1 MNFLELFEDWE
12 DKDVF
17 KAGAVIFSENEPAEV
32 MYVVLSGEVEMSLHG
47 EVLDTETVGG
57 IIGEMAIINSTARN
71 SAAIAVTD
79 VTLARLNKQQ
89 IRDMVDMS
97 SEFSLHAMATLANR
111 LRAVDNFISDHF
123 DR

>member
-17 KAGAVIFSENEPAEV
+17 EARSVIFAENEPAEV

-47 EVLDTETVGG
+47 EVLDTETKGG

-71 SAAIAVTD
+71 SAAIAATD
-79 VTLARLNKQQ
+79 VVLARLNKQQ

-111 LRAVDNFISDHF
+111 LRAVDRFISDHI

>member
-12 DKDVF
+12 DRDVF
-17 KAGAVIFSENEPAEV
+17 EAGSVIFSENEPAEV

-47 EVLDTETVGG
+47 EVLDTETAGG

-71 SAAIAVTD
+71 SAAIAVTN

-111 LRAVDNFISDHF
+111 LRAVDRFISDHI